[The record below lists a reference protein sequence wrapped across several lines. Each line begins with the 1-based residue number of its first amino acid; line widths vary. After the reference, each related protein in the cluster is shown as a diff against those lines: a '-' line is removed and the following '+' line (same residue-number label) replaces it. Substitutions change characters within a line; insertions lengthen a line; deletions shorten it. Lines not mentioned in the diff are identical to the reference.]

1 MLKFIKHNMDTIAGI
16 DIFPV
21 ISFIIFFIF
30 FIGLFVWVAKMS
42 KSEVTTLSALPF
54 EDGESTNTSQTSEPH
69 QS

>member
-1 MLKFIKHNMDTIAGI
+1 MDTIAGI